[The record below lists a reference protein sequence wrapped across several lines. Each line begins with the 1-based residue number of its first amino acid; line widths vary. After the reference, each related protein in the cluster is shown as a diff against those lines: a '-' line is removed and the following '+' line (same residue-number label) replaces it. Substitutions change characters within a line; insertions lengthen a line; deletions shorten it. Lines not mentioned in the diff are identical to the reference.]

1 MTFYNRLN
9 ANAHTET
16 NLCKSAVSSVS
27 KYIGEANRF
36 FAPLSS
42 TAIGQDL
49 DVQKL
54 DTKYEKSLVFSG
66 EGLPGRIRIGDI
78 DADGFP
84 DLLLTLSLSTNK
96 TNVAVI
102 MINKPPPSQA

>member
-16 NLCKSAVSSVS
+16 NLCKTAVSSVS

-42 TAIGQDL
+42 TATGQYL

-54 DTKYEKSLVFSG
+54 DPKYEKTLVQSG

-84 DLLLTLSLSTNK
+84 DLLLTATLSSNK
-96 TNVAVI
+96 TNIAVI
-102 MINKPPPSQA
+102 MINKPPPS